1 MRNLNNKNRID
12 RAVGAVENASKRSGK
27 DEQFIEKDALA
38 SALCAGRH
46 PAANRTRR
54 PRACRS
60 GWRSIDN
67 GADSHRFNRPATF
80 VENSLALNG
89 GYYIV
94 GPVYVFGLG
103 PVNDIYNY
111 PQWTVTSLWVD
122 DPNSDLDLTALR
134 AKIASINS
142 TFVSDLSSAM
152 ESYMNSIDS
161 ITTKCATNTRK
172 CWTKNSSLVFP
183 GCANPNL
190 LIWSAELDSAIDAF
204 ESAVGTAI
212 TTANDAMESWINY
225 IN

>member
-1 MRNLNNKNRID
+1 MSNSSKKTPWHLRFAPGDILRQIGLAVLALVVLVGGQSTTAQIAID
-12 RAVGAVENASKRSGK
+12 STGQS
-27 DEQFIEKDALA
+27 
-38 SALCAGRH
+38 
-46 PAANRTRR
+46 
-54 PRACRS
+54 
-60 GWRSIDN
+60 
-67 GADSHRFNRPATF
+67 TF

-190 LIWSAELDSAIDAF
+190 LIWAAELDSAIDAF
-204 ESAVGTAI
+204 ESDVGTAI
-212 TTANDAMESWINY
+212 TTANDAMESCINY